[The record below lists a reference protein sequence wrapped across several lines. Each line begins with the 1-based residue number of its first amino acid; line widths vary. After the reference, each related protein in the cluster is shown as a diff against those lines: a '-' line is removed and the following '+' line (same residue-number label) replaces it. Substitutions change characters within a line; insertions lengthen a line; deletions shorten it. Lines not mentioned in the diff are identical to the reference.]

1 MMEAH
6 MLEARFHAHLEME
19 KHNNKEEMEEAMKET
34 KEVQTQ
40 PSLHPHLTLLQD
52 I

>member
-6 MLEARFHAHLEME
+6 VLEAQFHAPLEME
-19 KHNNKEEMEEAMKET
+19 KHSIKEEMEEAMNGK

-40 PSLHPHLTLLQD
+40 PSQHLPLTLLQD

>member
-1 MMEAH
+1 MMAVH
-6 MLEARFHAHLEME
+6 MLEAQFHAPLEME
-19 KHNNKEEMEEAMKET
+19 KINNKEEMEDPMNEK

-40 PSLHPHLTLLQD
+40 PSQHLPLTLLQD

>member
-6 MLEARFHAHLEME
+6 VLEAQFHAHLEME
-19 KHNNKEEMEEAMKET
+19 KHNNKEEMEEAMNEM

-40 PSLHPHLTLLQD
+40 PSQHLHLTLLHD